1 MYDTELRF
9 FFSSATEFEVAYYSF
24 WCLDVHVRKFTEDMG
39 YRSNIVPGELPG
51 YGAIFMSNSGTKK
64 ECFQRKLFGLPLAQ
78 SDFVLHVKKGMFLF
92 LFEFE
97 KRQLHGVFRA
107 TSNGEIDIEPHAF
120 RSSQKSFPAQVPFTS
135 VWNCYPLYEHEFKDA
150 IRDNYFSWK
159 KFKFGLSKHQV
170 DELLR
175 LFHSKRISKNNPP
188 RTCLRYDDNSGK
200 RDSRYGDN
208 RKKVRERMKF
218 IEEKNGHGFE
228 IDEVKEIDNQG
239 YKTLMKKRAH
249 KDNKEVLLTNRM
261 KEIDDFGD
269 CGYRKLDKRL
279 DHTLRGLRRVSDESL
294 HFQCDINNGN
304 KNFLVDC
311 IAYKKKYRD
320 YSRVQDEYHVIDDFS
335 ENHSALDNLGNSP
348 NKGTQKIVDGWFFP
362 TVESQQRRLTN
373 HPKGVTLTT
382 DVCQNPNYEP
392 RTPSFEPRKEDFGI
406 KLCSDEEFDLKNA
419 NQNLSDFIPVSEAS
433 KHFQNRFEANNIE
446 NSYERKFLNLT
457 SCDPSIYPS
466 ETIPPHFRK
475 PRSKKYVRKASVFD
489 HLNSAP
495 KPLIHKQEHESDEKS
510 ELDAST
516 MLEKVVREEKES
528 TFEQDDKNVDYE
540 ALKKESDVKVECEGI
555 DIVEETRVVDFK
567 RRKRTNK
574 KNLDDEFKENN
585 TSGTDSDV
593 GMCCKRRRLVRP
605 VFVKKELNVSN
616 DENVPLKDDSS
627 LRKACESVKK
637 IEGQKHNI
645 ESCLQ
650 VEQNGNAID
659 SEKQEEIWGF
669 DDMAWVVS
677 SKYEHKM
684 CGWID
689 E

>member
-1 MYDTELRF
+1 MITKFLTVSPILVYDTELRF
-9 FFSSATEFEVAYYSF
+9 SFSSATEFEVAYYSF
-24 WCLDVHVRKFTEDMG
+24 WCLDVHVRKFTEDMA
-39 YRSNIVPGELPG
+39 YRGNIVPGELPG

-78 SDFVLHVKKGMFLF
+78 SDFVLHVKKG
-92 LFEFE
+92 
-97 KRQLHGVFRA
+97 
-107 TSNGEIDIEPHAF
+107 I
-120 RSSQKSFPAQVPFTS
+120 SSQKCFPAQVPFTS

-170 DELLR
+170 NKLLT
-175 LFHSKRISKNNPP
+175 LFRSKRISKNNPP

-200 RDSRYGDN
+200 RDTRYDDN
-208 RKKVRERMKF
+208 RKKVRDRMKF
-218 IEEKNGHGFE
+218 IEEENVDGFE
-228 IDEVKEIDNQG
+228 VDEVKEIDNQG

-249 KDNKEVLLTNRM
+249 KDNKEVFLTNRM
-261 KEIDDFGD
+261 KEIDDFDD
-269 CGYRKLDKRL
+269 CGHRKLDKRL

-304 KNFLVDC
+304 ENILVDG
-311 IAYKKKYRD
+311 IAYKNKYFRD
-320 YSRVQDEYHVIDDFS
+320 YNRLQDEYHYHVINDFS
-335 ENHSALDNLGNSP
+335 ENHSALNNLGNSP
-348 NKGTQKIVDGWFFP
+348 NKGTQKIVDGWFFR

-382 DVCQNPNYEP
+382 DVCQNPKYEP
-392 RTPSFEPRKEDFGI
+392 RTPPFEPREEDIGI
-406 KLCSDEEFDLKNA
+406 KLCSDEEFDLENV

-433 KHFQNRFEANNIE
+433 KHFQNPFEVNNIE
-446 NSYERKFLNLT
+446 NSYEHMFPNLT
-457 SCDPSIYPS
+457 SCDTSLITTHTPYDPPIYPS

-489 HLNSAP
+489 RLNSAP
-495 KPLIHKQEHESDEKS
+495 KPLIHEQEHESDKKS
-510 ELDAST
+510 ELDASV
-516 MLEKVVREEKES
+516 KVVREEKES

-540 ALKKESDVKVECEGI
+540 VLKKESDVKVECEGI
-555 DIVEETRVVDFK
+555 EIVEETRVVDFK

-593 GMCCKRRRLVRP
+593 RMCCKRRRLVRP
-605 VFVKKELNVSN
+605 VFVKKESNVSN
-616 DENVPLKDDSS
+616 DENIPLKDDSS
-627 LRKACESVKK
+627 LRKGCESVRK
-637 IEGQKHNI
+637 IEGQKDNI
-645 ESCLQ
+645 ESCWQ

-659 SEKQEEIWGF
+659 SEKHEEIWGF